1 MLLFENDSV
10 AAAALDAINSLVL
23 TIDRQDVTLR
33 ATIYIP
39 NFRSYLENP
48 VSNLVATNL
57 PLELATSDLKE
68 LFSEFGEVLSAQ
80 VVKPKSP

>member
-10 AAAALDAINSLVL
+10 AQASIDAINAV
-23 TIDRQDVTLR
+23 IVTVDKQEVSLR
-33 ATIYIP
+33 ATMYIP

-57 PLELATSDLKE
+57 PLELGTLDLKE
-68 LFSEFGEVLSAQ
+68 LFSEFGEVLSA
-80 VVKPKSP
+80 